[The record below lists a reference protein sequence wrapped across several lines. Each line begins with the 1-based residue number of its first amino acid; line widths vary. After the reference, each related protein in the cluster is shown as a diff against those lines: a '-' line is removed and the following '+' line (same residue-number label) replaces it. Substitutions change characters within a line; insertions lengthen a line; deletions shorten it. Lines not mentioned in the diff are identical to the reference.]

1 MDNIISKI
9 SKIESAASSI
19 MDDANKRKN
28 MFARE
33 MDAKTAAFD
42 AELDEKTSAEL
53 DKLRSGVEREMKTQ
67 LHREQLQAEAIMTEL
82 QKLYDKNH
90 TRYVKEL
97 FEAMI
102 KE

>member
-9 SKIESAASSI
+9 SEIESAASSI
-19 MDDANKRKN
+19 MDDANKRKHV
-28 MFARE
+28 FAKE

-42 AELDEKTSAEL
+42 AELDKKTSEEL
-53 DKLRSGVEREMKTQ
+53 NKLRSGVEREMKTQ
-67 LHREQLQAEAIMTEL
+67 LHKEQLQAEHIIIQL
-82 QKLYDKNH
+82 QNLYDKNH